1 MTEQFP
7 SNQSDELV
15 RLLRQRYDDE
25 GDTISRKAADE
36 IERLRAEVER
46 LHADNAELWGTL
58 AELRIRYHAAG
69 RRPEECY
76 EMSLIDATL
85 HGIVRGVADVAEDR
99 S

>member
-46 LHADNAELWGTL
+46 LSRTLKEIAMRHCRCDRHDPTWLCSTCLAASALSPAAET
-58 AELRIRYHAAG
+58 
-69 RRPEECY
+69 PEQHKV
-76 EMSLIDATL
+76 DP
-85 HGIVRGVADVAEDR
+85 
-99 S
+99 